1 MREAV
6 PLPRLLERG
15 REDRAAETAGR
26 DGVVMGAH
34 KLTARDVWKIRQ
46 RYSAGGVTYFDL
58 AAEYGV
64 TFQTIGHII
73 TRRNWKHI

>member
-1 MREAV
+1 
-6 PLPRLLERG
+6 
-15 REDRAAETAGR
+15 
-26 DGVVMGAH
+26 MGAH